1 MKLTFLENDEKTLF
15 RAEVENFDEIS
26 AENIRVFKQKYGEN
40 RPFFIEKS
48 ENKIQFKTNYFVGVD
63 WLVCNKQ
70 SIYIQP
76 KLNENQ
82 EIDVLKILLDVHS
95 QDIENKHLTEL
106 VYIDWEAPLID
117 IEQKK
122 DNLTP
127 FLIVQF
133 LKILKKIVQ
142 KGLKKSHYQ
151 VQENLSNRIRG
162 KIIVNQQV
170 KQNIFKNQPTKNY
183 CSYPKF
189 GTDNLENRFL
199 KKVLNFCNSYIGNNE
214 MIFGNNLMVINGLV
228 RFSKSSFEDISEDI
242 SEENL
247 KNIRKNPFFK
257 EYTEALQIGERI
269 LKRFSY
275 NITKTIENKSFVPP
289 FWIDMPKL
297 FELYVYQK
305 MLKSYAKKDVLY
317 HFSTDNNELDFLH
330 ISEKMVID
338 TKYKLLYKE
347 GKINTDDIRQVSGYA
362 RLKKVYEKTQTID
375 CQIIDCLIIYPDAEK
390 NSDEILDFSQK
401 EEIHQ
406 YQKMYKLAVGFP
418 KI

>member
-1 MKLTFLENDEKTLF
+1 MKLIFLENDTITLKKSQ
-15 RAEVENFDEIS
+15 VEYFDEIS
-26 AENIRVFKQKYGEN
+26 SEKVRVFKQKYGEKS
-40 RPFFIEKS
+40 PFFIQKNNNE
-48 ENKIQFKTNYFVGVD
+48 IQFKANYFVGVD
-63 WLVCNKQ
+63 WLIPNKE

-82 EIDVLKILLDVHS
+82 EIDVLKMLLDVHS

-106 VYIDWEAPLID
+106 VYIDWEASFID

-170 KQNIFKNQPTKNY
+170 KQNVFKNQITKNI

-199 KKVLNFCNSYIGNNE
+199 KKVLNFCNSYIVNNE
-214 MIFGNNLMVINGLV
+214 VIFGNNLMIIKGLV
-228 RFSKSSFEDISEDI
+228 RFSKSSFEDISDEI
-242 SEENL
+242 SVENL

-275 NITKTIENKSFVPP
+275 NITKTTENKAFVPP

-317 HFSTDNNELDFLH
+317 HFSTNNNELDFLH
-330 ISEKMVID
+330 ISEKLVID
-338 TKYKLLYKE
+338 TKYKLLYRE
-347 GKINTDDIRQVSGYA
+347 GRINTDDMRQVSGYA
-362 RLKKVYEKTQTID
+362 RLARVYEKLQVVDNQLIG
-375 CQIIDCLIIYPDAEK
+375 CVIIYPDTEK

-406 YQKMYKLAVGFP
+406 YKKMYKLAVGFP